1 MTPNSQRDF
10 DRKAITH
17 LSTISER
24 WASLISQ
31 VGACCHQT
39 APHREPYEA
48 LIRAVA
54 HQQLT
59 TRAGDSMVTKLIN
72 IHDGQFPS
80 AEQMVAC
87 STETLRQCG
96 FSARKVETLHAISH
110 GALSGLVPSLKQAAG
125 MDDETLIRQLSSLK
139 GIGRWTVE
147 IFLIYSLERR
157 DIMPLDDLGIR
168 QGLRYVYNLQ
178 DMPAR
183 HALRELSEPC
193 RPYRTIASWY
203 LWRALELPAY
213 QAFKLALRPSSPTV
227 SAGGGLPTRP
237 ASRRGDDE

>member
-1 MTPNSQRDF
+1 MTSHPQQDF
-10 DRKAITH
+10 DRRAAIH

-24 WASLISQ
+24 WANLITQ
-31 VGACCHQT
+31 VGICRHQT

-59 TRAGDSMVTKLIN
+59 TRAGDAMIAKLITT
-72 IHDGQFPS
+72 HGGRFPS
-80 AEQMVAC
+80 AKQLVDC

-110 GALSGLVPSLKQAAG
+110 GALSGLVPSLKQAYE
-125 MDDETLIRQLSSLK
+125 MDDETLINQLSTLK

-147 IFLIYSLERR
+147 IFLIYSLERT

-168 QGLRYVYNLQ
+168 QGLRYVNNLHS
-178 DMPAR
+178 MPNR
-183 HALRELSEPC
+183 RTLSELSRPC
-193 RPYRTIASWY
+193 QPYRTIASWY
-203 LWRALELPAY
+203 LWRSLELPDY
-213 QAFKLALRPSSPTV
+213 RAFKLTQ
-227 SAGGGLPTRP
+227 LP
-237 ASRRGDDE
+237 